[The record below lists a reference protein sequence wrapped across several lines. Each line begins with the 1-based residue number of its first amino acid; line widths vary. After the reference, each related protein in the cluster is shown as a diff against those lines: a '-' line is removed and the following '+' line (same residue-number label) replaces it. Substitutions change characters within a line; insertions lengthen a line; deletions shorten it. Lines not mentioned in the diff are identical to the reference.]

1 MTVQTIRDFLKLES
15 SSGLILI
22 GAMLLA
28 LVCANT
34 PLSLL
39 YDGLLQTPVEI
50 HIGALHLAK
59 PLLLWINDGLM
70 AVFFLLVGLEVK
82 REILEGELS
91 SLPQIA
97 MPGIAA
103 LGGMVIPA
111 LIYAGMNWSN
121 PATVQGWAIPAA
133 TDIAFALG
141 VMALLGKRVPGPLK
155 LFLLTLAILDDLGAI
170 VIIALFYTADLSVF
184 SLIMAAI
191 AVAGLVVLNRLGVT
205 RIAAYVVLGVFLW
218 VCVLKSGVHAT
229 LAGVVLA
236 FAIPLRAKD
245 QHGHSPLRHL
255 EHNLH
260 PWAAFGIL
268 PVFAFA
274 NAGVSLAGLAP
285 TDLLSPLPLGIAAG
299 LFIGKQLGIVSFAW
313 VAIKLGLG
321 PLPQGTSW
329 RAFHGMAV
337 LCGIGFT
344 MSLFIATLALDN
356 AVPATGDAA
365 RLGVLMGSLA
375 SSLCGY
381 YLLRR
386 AVNKP
391 ITIDYDEK
399 EVLLKGA
406 EPS

>member
-1 MTVQTIRDFLKLES
+1 
-15 SSGLILI
+15 
-22 GAMLLA
+22 
-28 LVCANT
+28 
-34 PLSLL
+34 
-39 YDGLLQTPVEI
+39 
-50 HIGALHLAK
+50 
-59 PLLLWINDGLM
+59 M
-70 AVFFLLVGLEVK
+70 AIFFLLVGLEVK

-103 LGGMVIPA
+103 IGGMAVPA
-111 LIYAGMNWSN
+111 LIYASINWAN
-121 PATVQGWAIPAA
+121 PATLQGWAIPAA

-184 SLIMAAI
+184 SLLLGAI

-236 FAIPLRAKD
+236 FAIPLRARD

-274 NAGVSLAGLAP
+274 NAGVSLAGLSLA
-285 TDLLSPLPLGIAAG
+285 DLFTPLPLGIAAG
-299 LFIGKQLGIVSFAW
+299 LFVGKQLGIVSFAW
-313 VAIKLGLG
+313 IGVKLGLAR
-321 PLPQGTSW
+321 LPQGISGVSFMAW
-329 RAFHGMAV
+329 RCCAV
-337 LCGIGFT
+337 
-344 MSLFIATLALDN
+344 SAL
-356 AVPATGDAA
+356 P
-365 RLGVLMGSLA
+365 
-375 SSLCGY
+375 
-381 YLLRR
+381 
-386 AVNKP
+386 
-391 ITIDYDEK
+391 
-399 EVLLKGA
+399 
-406 EPS
+406 